1 MGEKNIDLEFY
12 WCVKKKFLCWLFSKV
27 NMSFKLIMGVIL
39 RKNVYFTYS
48 KKLVLV
54 VYGYSGEFSWSI
66 FVV

>member
-1 MGEKNIDLEFY
+1 
-12 WCVKKKFLCWLFSKV
+12 
-27 NMSFKLIMGVIL
+27 MGVIL